1 MSEMPEMKV
10 LLHICCAVC
19 ATASIERLREEG
31 NSVSGYFYNPNIHPQ
46 SEYLNRLKET
56 KNLAR
61 EIDLSLIV
69 GEYRVEDWFGP
80 VKGLEDE
87 PEGGR
92 RCVVCFRLRLNQTCR
107 LARQNGFDG
116 FTTTLTISP
125 HKNSKTINN
134 IGREIGGPFFL
145 ERDFKKKEGFK
156 RAMALSEKYGLY
168 HQHYCGCIFSQNN
181 KTGLYTQHK
190 KSEFSGNC

>member
-1 MSEMPEMKV
+1 MKV

-19 ATASIERLREEG
+19 ATASIEHLREEG

-61 EIDLSLIV
+61 KIGLSLIV
-69 GEYRVEDWFGP
+69 GEYRVEDWFDP
-80 VKGLEDE
+80 IKGLEDE

-92 RCVVCFRLRLNQTCR
+92 RCAVCFRLRLSQTCR

-116 FTTTLTISP
+116 FTTTLTVSP

-145 ERDFKKKEGFK
+145 EKDFKKKEGFK
-156 RAMALSEKYGLY
+156 RAMTLSEKYGLY
-168 HQHYCGCIFSQNN
+168 HQHYCGCIFSQN
-181 KTGLYTQHK
+181 KKADLYTQHK

>member
-1 MSEMPEMKV
+1 MKV

-56 KNLAR
+56 KNLASK
-61 EIDLSLIV
+61 IGLSLIV

-80 VKGLEDE
+80 AKGLEDE

-92 RCVVCFRLRLNQTCR
+92 RCAVCFRLRLSQTCR

-116 FTTTLTISP
+116 FTTTLTVSP

-145 ERDFKKKEGFK
+145 ERDFKKREGFK
-156 RAMALSEKYGLY
+156 KATTLSKKYGLY
-168 HQHYCGCIFSQNN
+168 HQNYCGCIFSQNK
-181 KTGLYTQHK
+181 KTGLYAQHK